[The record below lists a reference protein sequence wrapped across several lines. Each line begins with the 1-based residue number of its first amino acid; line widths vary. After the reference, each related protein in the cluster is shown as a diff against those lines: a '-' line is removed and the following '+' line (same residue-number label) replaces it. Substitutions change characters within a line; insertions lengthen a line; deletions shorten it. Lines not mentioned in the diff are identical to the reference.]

1 MMKKIIVTL
10 AAALL
15 LAPVTPTFADDAVAE
30 KPKRKLNMKTY
41 FNQMDIAKKDAT
53 KFETPILV
61 IVMLDDDEKS
71 TMVKRYVLNN
81 KFFKKFAPANFV
93 TLVLK
98 GKKNEKDKKLVDKKS
113 FKKGW
118 DLIEKFGMDA
128 DRKAVTDTA
137 DMATKY
143 PTAFFVSADCEKKLA
158 HLPKYDPELG
168 FGAWAMEVV
177 AKLEAAGV
185 SAVVSPDLKKAIENP
200 QPDVKQ
206 AVKAGKKK

>member
-1 MMKKIIVTL
+1 MKKLILAL

-15 LAPVTPTFADDAVAE
+15 MAPVAQTFADDAATD

-41 FNQMDIAKKDAT
+41 FNQMAPAMKDAQ

-61 IVMLDDDEKS
+61 VVMLDDDEKS
-71 TMVKRYVLNN
+71 QAVNRYLLNN
-81 KFFKKFAPANFV
+81 KHFKKFASANFV

-98 GKKNEKDKKLVDKKS
+98 GKKNEKDKKTVDKKS
-113 FKKGW
+113 FKKNW
-118 DLIEKFGMDA
+118 DMIEKFAMDA

-137 DMATKY
+137 DMASKY

-177 AKLEAAGV
+177 AKMEAAGV
-185 SAVVSPDLKKAIENP
+185 SAVVSPELKKAIENP
-200 QPDVKQ
+200 QPDVRQ
-206 AVKAGKKK
+206 AAPKGKKK